1 MVCCGWTTF
10 QYTQIFE
17 HGILFSIY
25 IYIYIQYWK
34 LPWRLHASNWKKPSF
49 PTYFWTTSH
58 WSIRRGQGKILPK
71 VEMVDLPVKVSHG
84 MRKNQGIFERFRVP
98 KKVKGNSF
106 TFSEVLPLWV
116 FFWFTAIWFM
126 MFYKVTTN
134 VHVLLY
140 MIHMTIHMQYV
151 CWSMFE
157 KTIRPPW
164 PHYRLH
170 TVNGSWAG
178 WSLIQANLIGEFL
191 RQFSTNFQENPTK
204 TPPVSIQTSKVC
216 KCKSSEASFG
226 FPQAI
231 LNTWCRYMPWTWIT
245 AKAVCFDEAKTLWCQ
260 GAGGLCCVGLGWLRK
275 YHVDVDSSILIYYIF
290 CCWNE
295 LSTSFYSTQLT
306 TGVYLMLLFLASI
319 AEHLPS
325 GNWTQSWWTW
335 ASRKKWVEI
344 SE

>member
-1 MVCCGWTTF
+1 MS
-10 QYTQIFE
+10 
-17 HGILFSIY
+17 LLLIY
-25 IYIYIQYWK
+25 SHMIHDIQ
-34 LPWRLHASNWKKPSF
+34 
-49 PTYFWTTSH
+49 
-58 WSIRRGQGKILPK
+58 
-71 VEMVDLPVKVSHG
+71 
-84 MRKNQGIFERFRVP
+84 
-98 KKVKGNSF
+98 
-106 TFSEVLPLWV
+106 
-116 FFWFTAIWFM
+116 
-126 MFYKVTTN
+126 N

-140 MIHMTIHMQYV
+140 MIHMQYV
-151 CWSMFE
+151 CWNMFE

-170 TVNGSWAG
+170 KVNGNWGG

-204 TPPVSIQTSKVC
+204 TPPVPIQTSKVC

-260 GAGGLCCVGLGWLRK
+260 GAGGVLGWVELNTKVSCRRGFQ
-275 YHVDVDSSILIYYIF
+275 YFDILHFLLYVQLIVYF
-290 CCWNE
+290 V
-295 LSTSFYSTQLT
+295 YSTQLT

-335 ASRKKWVEI
+335 ASRKKRVEI